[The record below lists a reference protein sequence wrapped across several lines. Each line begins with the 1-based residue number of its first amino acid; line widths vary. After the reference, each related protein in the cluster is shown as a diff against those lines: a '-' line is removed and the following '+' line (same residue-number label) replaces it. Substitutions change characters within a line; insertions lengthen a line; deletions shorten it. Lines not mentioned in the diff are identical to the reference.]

1 MKREEVS
8 LWDKNSVSKTQN
20 NILVSV
26 IVPIYNVAPYLPQCI
41 ESICNQTHTNLEIIL
56 VDDASTDASGEIC
69 DAYAEKDKRINTIHK
84 QINEGLVSARK
95 TGLQVASGE
104 VVGSVDGDDW
114 IEPDMFK
121 VLADRYLSDDSDI
134 VQSGYIEEGGK
145 SKKHIYKDYIKKITD
160 ANRNDLI
167 ISWMSG
173 KEILVESQ
181 VFTKIYR
188 RTLFQECY
196 EEVPD
201 DMSNGEDWIFFIF
214 LMKKVRKI
222 SSVSQCYYHYRI
234 RDDSLSHKK
243 EGIKLLLK
251 EDGLTSYLVKSI
263 CDHYPQISN
272 DVIENWV
279 LRRKLSQLK
288 STLKQYDFDIPLY
301 KFSSIKLLYGKKII
315 IYGAGIVGRDYVMQ
329 ISEFEQIQ
337 IVKWVDKNFEQYSYP
352 FRKVDT
358 VDAIK
363 MLTFDYIIIAVRDES
378 IAKQIRNELVYS
390 YHIEEEI
397 ILWNACDCIIQKS

>member
-1 MKREEVS
+1 MKRAQVS
-8 LWDKNSVSKTQN
+8 LLDENSGLKKEK

-26 IVPIYNVAPYLPQCI
+26 IVPIYNVATYLPQCI
-41 ESICNQTHTNLEIIL
+41 ESICNQTYINLEIIL

-69 DAYAEKDKRINTIHK
+69 DSYAEKDKRIYVIHK
-84 QINEGLVSARK
+84 QVNEGLVSARK
-95 TGLQVASGE
+95 AGIQVASGE
-104 VVGSVDGDDW
+104 VIGSVDGDDW

-121 VLADRYLSDDSDI
+121 ILVERYLIDDSDI
-134 VQSGYIEEGGK
+134 VQSGYIEDGGK
-145 SKKHIYKDYIKKITD
+145 SKKQVYKDFIKELTD

-173 KEILVESQ
+173 KEVLVESQ
-181 VFTKIYR
+181 VVTKICR
-188 RTLFQECY
+188 RTLFQRCY

-201 DMSNGEDWIFFIF
+201 DMSNGEDWVFFIF
-214 LMKKVRKI
+214 LMKKIRKV
-222 SSVSQCYYHYRI
+222 SSISQCYYHYRI

-243 EGIKLLLK
+243 DGIKLLLK
-251 EDGLTSYLVKSI
+251 EDSLTLYLVKIISEY
-263 CDHYPQISN
+263 YPQISN
-272 DVIENWV
+272 DIIDNWV

-301 KFSSIKLLYGKKII
+301 KFPMIKLLYGKEIVV
-315 IYGAGIVGRDYVMQ
+315 YGAGIVGRDYVMQ
-329 ISEFEQIQ
+329 FSEYEQID

-352 FRKVDT
+352 FRKVDH

-363 MLTFDYIIIAVRDES
+363 TLAFDYIIIAVRDES

-390 YHIEEEI
+390 YHIAEEI